1 MSVEWYVIHTLSG
14 QENKVKDT
22 IETRV
27 KQEGMEEVIKTVLV
41 PTENVS
47 EVKSGK
53 KSIRKRRFFPGYIM
67 VQMEMTNEAWHF
79 INEVNGIIGFI
90 SGSQKKPVPLKEQ
103 EVNEILEQI
112 EDKKSKVKPKV
123 AFEHGE
129 GVKVTEGPFLNFNGV
144 VHEVNP
150 EKGRLKVMVSI
161 FGRETP
167 IELEYWPVEK
177 V

>member
-1 MSVEWYVIHTLSG
+1 MALAWYVVHTLSG

-22 IETRV
+22 VELRIT
-27 KQEGMEEVIKTVLV
+27 QEGMEELVKSVLV

-53 KSIRKRRFFPGYIM
+53 KTIRKRRFFPGYIL

-79 INEVNGIIGFI
+79 INEINGVIGFI

-103 EVNEILEQI
+103 EINEILEQI

-123 AFEHGE
+123 AFEKGE
-129 GVKVTEGPFLNFNGV
+129 GVKVTEGPFLNFNGIV
-144 VHEVNP
+144 DEINP
-150 EKGRLKVMVSI
+150 EKGKLKVMVTI

-167 IELEYWPVEK
+167 IELEYWQVEK

>member
-1 MSVEWYVIHTLSG
+1 MSVEWFVVHTLSG
-14 QENKVKDT
+14 QENKVRDT

-27 KQEGMEEVIKTVLV
+27 KQEGMEEFVKSVLV

-53 KSIRKRRFFPGYIM
+53 KTIRKRRFFPGYIL
-67 VQMEMTNEAWHF
+67 VEMEMTNEAWHF
-79 INEVNGIIGFI
+79 INEINGIIGFV
-90 SGSQKKPVPLKEQ
+90 GGGKKPVPLKEQ
-103 EVNEILEQI
+103 EVAEILDQI

-129 GVKVTEGPFLNFNGV
+129 AVKVTEGPFLNFNGV

-150 EKGRLKVMVSI
+150 EKGKLKVMVAI

-167 IELEYWPVEK
+167 IELEYWQVEK
-177 V
+177 T

>member
-1 MSVEWYVIHTLSG
+1 MAMQWYVVHTLSG
-14 QENKVKDT
+14 QEKKVKDT
-22 IETRV
+22 IDMRV
-27 KQEGMEEVIKTVLV
+27 KQEGMEELVKLVLV
-41 PTENVS
+41 PEENVS

-53 KSIRKRRFFPGYIM
+53 KTIRKRRFFPGYIL
-67 VQMEMTNEAWHF
+67 VEMEMTNETWHF

-90 SGSQKKPVPLKEQ
+90 GGGKKPVPLKDQ
-103 EVNEILEQI
+103 EISEILDQI
-112 EDKKSKVKPKV
+112 EEKKSKVKPKV
-123 AFEHGE
+123 AFEQGE
-129 GVKVTEGPFLNFNGV
+129 SIKVTEGPFLNFNGV

-167 IELEYWPVEK
+167 IELEYWQVEK